1 MKQPREKKVWA
12 EQKYNMRFHDLYPL
26 KEGYFSDLIVTVQ
39 DLLLIAI
46 SRGETD
52 IPTEDFKRRLAREGF
67 RITTDQLVQ
76 AVDQSNFATSV
87 NRDKIVPKS
96 QLPDKLKAAGPE
108 DSEVKVDQMAQRQAA
123 KDLK

>member
-1 MKQPREKKVWA
+1 MVLRKKQAWV

-26 KEGYFSDLIVTVQ
+26 KEGFYSDLIVTVQ
-39 DLLLIAI
+39 DLLLMAM
-46 SRGETD
+46 SRGD
-52 IPTEDFKRRLAREGF
+52 TEISTEEFKRRLAREGF

-87 NRDKIVPKS
+87 DRDKIVPKS
-96 QLPDKLKAAGPE
+96 QLPDQLKAASPE
-108 DSEVKVDQMAQRQAA
+108 DAASKVSDLAQQQAS

>member
-1 MKQPREKKVWA
+1 
-12 EQKYNMRFHDLYPL
+12 MRFNDLYPL

-39 DLLLIAI
+39 DLLLMSI

-52 IPTEDFKRRLAREGF
+52 ISTEEFKRRLAREGF
-67 RITTDQLVQ
+67 RITTDQVIQ

-87 NRDKIVPKS
+87 DRDKIVPKS
-96 QLPDKLKAAGPE
+96 QLPDELKAAGPE
-108 DSEVKVDQMAQRQAA
+108 DSEARVDQLAQQQAA

>member
-1 MKQPREKKVWA
+1 
-12 EQKYNMRFHDLYPL
+12 MRFHDLYPL

-96 QLPDKLKAAGPE
+96 QLPDELKAAGPE